1 MKTFALI
8 FSGLIVG
15 LVIWHI
21 IYTNSKKEPKKE
33 EPTPP
38 SGSGPKPKVVPH
50 PIVGVTIPTEA
61 PDEYTATARVI
72 ITNKPS
78 IAKADT
84 IVSLYPKNK
93 ALETLYADYLATAL
107 KPSKTYNEWFVWKFG
122 KDNKNPL
129 LSMYQE
135 YVTLTPAPYKKYEE
149 WFSGLFGDTNRD
161 TGDYCQNSDGVD
173 GKWQGTGGNSGY
185 CRVNA
190 AS

>member
-8 FSGLIVG
+8 FSGIIVF
-15 LVIWHI
+15 VVVWHI

-33 EPTPP
+33 PTPAP
-38 SGSGPKPKVVPH
+38 GSEPKPKVVPRS
-50 PIVGVTIPTEA
+50 IVGVTIPDEN
-61 PDEYTATARVI
+61 PDEYLATARVI
-72 ITNKPS
+72 LTDVASSKP
-78 IAKADT
+78 KY
-84 IVSLYPKNK
+84 LKNK
-93 ALETLYADYLATAL
+93 ALETLYADYLTTAL

-135 YVTLTPAPYKKYEE
+135 YVSLTPAPYKKYEE
-149 WFSGLFGDTNRD
+149 WFSGLFGNTNRD
-161 TGDYCQNSDGVD
+161 TGDYCQTNDGVD

-185 CRVNA
+185 CRVNV